1 MEKPISRKMHGWVTD
16 YPYVALV
23 STAPETVGFTEV
35 KSAVV
40 LTRVLSGGI
49 LASSLLT
56 RAEWG
61 VFRIMPYKAHLIL
74 DVLGGVLALSAPWL
88 FGFSRHEK
96 ARNAFVTAGIFGIL
110 AGTLSEESEM

>member
-1 MEKPISRKMHGWVTD
+1 MHGWVTD

-35 KSAVV
+35 KPAVT
-40 LTRVLSGGI
+40 LCRILSGGI
-49 LASSLLT
+49 LVSSLLT

-61 VFRIMPYKAHLIL
+61 AVRVVPYKAHLAF
-74 DVLGGVLALSAPWL
+74 DVLGGVFALSAPWL

-96 ARNAFVTAGIFGIL
+96 ARDAFVTAGIFGIM
-110 AGTLSEESEM
+110 AGTFSKNDEM

>member
-1 MEKPISRKMHGWVTD
+1 MKKPISRQMHGWITD

-35 KSAVV
+35 KPAVT
-40 LTRVLSGGI
+40 LCRILSGSI
-49 LASSLLT
+49 LVSSLLT

-61 VFRIMPYKAHLIL
+61 VVRVMPYKAHLVF
-74 DVLGGVLALSAPWL
+74 DVLGGALALSAPWL

-96 ARNAFVTAGIFGIL
+96 ARDAFVTAGIFGIL
-110 AGTLSEESEM
+110 AGTLSQEDEM